1 MRRYLGIIIAVAIV
15 LLVLI
20 ALNAVS
26 FVQLDRP
33 QESEREPN
41 RSSYNTGPTGTRA
54 FYQLLEE
61 SGYQVARWRNDYET
75 LQYDAA
81 DATLIMIGP
90 GSSAEMTERDESAL
104 KTWLVNGGRLLVIS
118 RQPQEQFFSVSVMA
132 QTDNKAA
139 DEISANPSLDN
150 LIDKNSDVLIAQ
162 PTAITRNVRGLEFSR
177 LAARL
182 QFQPPPAVSSS
193 GISSSPTPTPATE
206 KKIDESLRR
215 HALPQDEPAPP
226 PPPAPVQKKRSEDSS
241 ADDDTDD
248 QNLAT
253 GDDPFDNTTLTAPV
267 VHLGDSKGA
276 VLADF
281 DYGKGRVIFL
291 SDPFVVAN
299 NGLVRGSNLTLA
311 LNLINVLGGKE
322 RRLLFDEAI
331 HGYQSVSNPLF
342 VYFRGT
348 SVLWI
353 FGQMALI
360 ALLIA
365 YSAARRF
372 ARPMPLPQP
381 DRHSP
386 LEFVGSMANLQQAAR
401 ARDLALEN
409 IYPRF
414 RTSLCRRL
422 GLSVK
427 ARPDEI
433 ATAITRRRL
442 RLSADEVRRTLLE
455 SERALA
461 GSDIDDQ
468 QLMTLVATMRRISA
482 QLK

>member
-1 MRRYLGIIIAVAIV
+1 MRRYIGIIIAVAIV

-33 QESEREPN
+33 EESESEPN

-54 FYQLLEE
+54 FYQLLEDA
-61 SGYQVARWRNDYET
+61 GYQVARWRNDYRA
-75 LQYDAA
+75 LQSAA
-81 DATLIMIGP
+81 AGATLIMIGP
-90 GSSAEMTERDESAL
+90 GSAAGMDDGDEAAL
-104 KTWLVNGGRLLVIS
+104 ETWLVNGGRLVIIS
-118 RQPQEQFFSVSVMA
+118 RQPQEQFSAAPVMV
-132 QTDNKAA
+132 QLDNKAA
-139 DEISANPSLDN
+139 DEISANPSLEN

-162 PTAITRNVRGLEFSR
+162 PTAITRDVRGLEFSR
-177 LAARL
+177 LATRL
-182 QFQPPPAVSSS
+182 QFQPPPAVSSTVTTD
-193 GISSSPTPTPATE
+193 SSTPSAD
-206 KKIDESLRR
+206 KKNDESPRW

-226 PPPAPVQKKRSEDSS
+226 PPPAPARQKTDEDAL
-241 ADDDTDD
+241 ADENTDD

-253 GDDPFDNTTLTAPV
+253 GDDPFYSTTLTAPV

-281 DYGKGRVIFL
+281 DYGKGRVIL
-291 SDPFVVAN
+291 LTDPFVVAN

-311 LNLINVLGGKE
+311 LNLINGLGGRE
-322 RRLLFDEAI
+322 RQILFDEAI

-342 VYFRGT
+342 AYFRGT
-348 SVLWI
+348 PVMWI
-353 FGQMALI
+353 FGQMVLI

-365 YSAARRF
+365 WSAGRRF
-372 ARPMPLPQP
+372 ARPLPLPQP

-414 RTSLCRRL
+414 KTSLCRRL

-427 ARPDEI
+427 SKPDEI
-433 ATAITRRRL
+433 ASAISRRRL
-442 RLSADEVRRTLLE
+442 KVSAAEVRQTMLD

-461 GSDIDDQ
+461 GAEIDDQ
-468 QLMTLVATMRRISA
+468 QLLALVATMRQISA